1 MGIVIS
7 SVTVEI
13 GGGSSIEQAAAAARR
28 AIAEA
33 GTTPEHI
40 DALINTGVYRDSNMV
55 EPAMSALIQQQAGI
69 GLEYRSGDVPCLSFD
84 LMNGAT
90 GVLNAIQVS
99 QALLEAPTVQ
109 RVLIVSGDAH
119 PSKSPEPQPGFPIK
133 PVGAA
138 MVLERIPGPKGFG
151 ALHISATDGRPE
163 AVGYVRLSDMGVS
176 GRSTIVVDRTT
187 NGVEELLHHAVS
199 AASEAVE
206 IADVA
211 AERIV
216 LICGR
221 PTAEFPALLAQR
233 LGLPADSVCV
243 PADSVCADDAERS
256 TSLRLDAHTSALPA
270 AYLAARDSGKLDR
283 ADVALFVAAGAGP
296 SAAAIAYRLR

>member
-7 SVTVEI
+7 SVTTEI

-33 GTTPEHI
+33 GATPEQI

-84 LMNGAT
+84 LMNGAC

-99 QALLEAPTVQ
+99 QALLEAPTVH
-109 RVLIVSGDAH
+109 RVLLVSGDAH

-138 MVLERIPGPKGFG
+138 MLLEKRPGTAGFG
-151 ALHISATDGRPE
+151 ALHISATDGRPAAE
-163 AVGYVRLSDMGVS
+163 GFVRLSEMGS
-176 GRSTIVVDRTT
+176 TGRSSITVNRT
-187 NGVEELLHHAVS
+187 GDVEELLHHAVS
-199 AASEAVE
+199 AASEAL
-206 IADVA
+206 DVA
-211 AERIV
+211 DAPPARTV

-221 PTAEFPALLAQR
+221 PTPGFPALLAAR
-233 LGLPADSVCV
+233 LGIAPEAVS
-243 PADSVCADDAERS
+243 ADDTEHSASPRFDS
-256 TSLRLDAHTSALPA
+256 HTSALPV

-296 SAAAIAYRLR
+296 SAAAIAYRLPKP

>member
-7 SVTVEI
+7 SVTTEI
-13 GGGSSIEQAAAAARR
+13 GGGSSIEQAASAARR

-33 GTTPEHI
+33 GATPEQI

-84 LMNGAT
+84 LMNGT
-90 GVLNAIQVS
+90 CGMLNAIQVS
-99 QALLEAPTVQ
+99 QALLAAPTVH
-109 RVLIVSGDAH
+109 RVLLVSGDAH

-138 MVLERIPGPKGFG
+138 MLLERRPGTAGFG
-151 ALHISATDGRPE
+151 ALHISATDGRPVPE
-163 AVGYVRLSDMGVS
+163 GFVRLSEMGTS
-176 GRSTIVVDRTT
+176 GRSSITVHRA
-187 NGVEELLHHAVS
+187 GEVEELLHHAVS
-199 AASEAVE
+199 AATEAL
-206 IADVA
+206 DVA
-211 AERIV
+211 DAPRDRTV

-221 PTAEFPALLAQR
+221 PIAGFPALLAER
-233 LGLPADSVCV
+233 LGIAPEAVS
-243 PADSVCADDAERS
+243 ADDTEG
-256 TSLRLDAHTSALPA
+256 DAHTSALPV
-270 AYLAARDSGKLDR
+270 AYRAARDDGRLDR

-296 SAAAIAYRLR
+296 SAAAIAYHLPKP